1 MQVSVHKS
9 SKDSTSS
16 WNEVADLEIL
26 IPPEQNTADFV
37 NDVLIRTISKT
48 GFHAIGGE
56 VRWEKNSKGQNVV
69 RYFGATEGRTTLAKV
84 IKQIKRI

>member
-1 MQVSVHKS
+1 MQVLVHKS
-9 SKDSTSS
+9 DNHPKGS

-37 NDVLIRTISKT
+37 NDVLLPTISKT

-56 VRWEKNSKGQNVV
+56 VRWEKNTQGQNVV
-69 RYFGATEGRTTLAKV
+69 RYFGATEGRTTLTKV
-84 IKQIKRI
+84 IKRINSL

>member
-1 MQVSVHKS
+1 MQVLVHKS
-9 SKDSTSS
+9 DKHPTGS

-69 RYFGATEGRTTLAKV
+69 RYFGATEGRVKLASV
-84 IKQIKRI
+84 IRKIKKL